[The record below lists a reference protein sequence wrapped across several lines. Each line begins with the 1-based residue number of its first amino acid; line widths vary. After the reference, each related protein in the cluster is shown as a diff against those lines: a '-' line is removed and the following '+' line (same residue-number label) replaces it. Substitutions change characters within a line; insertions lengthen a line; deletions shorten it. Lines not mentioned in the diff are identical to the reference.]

1 MATFNVF
8 GPTKLNDIRVGYIST
23 DRGLVEGVTI
33 CDANSYAKLNPGTQ
47 FIFRNREEIQY
58 LNINEVNALTPDS
71 LGLEVPKK
79 SCQGYDQDPTPKLTP
94 QECGKAKAYFYG
106 GAGIGV
112 KGTPIIGQDG
122 GLMAVV
128 LTSGGFGY
136 QYPPITE
143 VKDDCGT
150 AGAAV
155 VRSVIGEQV
164 STVEVY
170 DDEEDFEEYDL
181 NHNTCPPAPPKI
193 INRNAAGKVTGEFN
207 PRDYTNPEEA
217 AQGTI
222 RSDFA
227 ESIDANAVHGS
238 DSSESA
244 EREISYFF
252 NESEIF

>member
-8 GPTKLNDIRVGYIST
+8 GATNKKDIRVGYIDSKK
-23 DRGLVEGVTI
+23 GLVEGVTI

-47 FIFRNREEIQY
+47 FIFRNRQEIQY
-58 LNINEVNALTPDS
+58 LNINEVNALEPED
-71 LGLEVPKK
+71 LGLETPKK
-79 SCQGYDQDPTPKLTP
+79 SCQGYEQDPGPRLTP

-155 VRSVIGEQV
+155 VRSVW
-164 STVEVY
+164 
-170 DDEEDFEEYDL
+170 
-181 NHNTCPPAPPKI
+181 
-193 INRNAAGKVTGEFN
+193 
-207 PRDYTNPEEA
+207 
-217 AQGTI
+217 
-222 RSDFA
+222 
-227 ESIDANAVHGS
+227 
-238 DSSESA
+238 
-244 EREISYFF
+244 
-252 NESEIF
+252 

>member
-1 MATFNVF
+1 
-8 GPTKLNDIRVGYIST
+8 
-23 DRGLVEGVTI
+23 
-33 CDANSYAKLNPGTQ
+33 
-47 FIFRNREEIQY
+47 
-58 LNINEVNALTPDS
+58 
-71 LGLEVPKK
+71 
-79 SCQGYDQDPTPKLTP
+79 
-94 QECGKAKAYFYG
+94 
-106 GAGIGV
+106 
-112 KGTPIIGQDG
+112 
-122 GLMAVV
+122 MAVV

-217 AQGTI
+217 DDPI
-222 RSDFA
+222 R
-227 ESIDANAVHGS
+227 
-238 DSSESA
+238 
-244 EREISYFF
+244 REILLYQERLRAIEKPFWTTRKNPPLRVVGPNGRDDRTKHDVQHLSL
-252 NESEIF
+252 IHI